1 MKYVIRGAIYNL
13 LCILVFFLL
22 YLSFKNQFTLD
33 PSLNKNKPP
42 KIPDLLFLST
52 TVQAGVGY
60 SIVYPLT
67 FTSKMIM
74 IFQQFF
80 MIISNLMLFYLFTL

>member
-22 YLSFKNQFTLD
+22 YLSFKHHFTLD
-33 PSLNKNKPP
+33 PSLITHKPP
-42 KIPDLLFLST
+42 KISDLLFLST

-67 FTSKMIM
+67 YTSKMIM
-74 IFQQFF
+74 IFQQFC
-80 MIISNLMLFYLFTL
+80 MIISNLTIFYLFTL